1 MKTITRDWC
10 SRSLMTTLFCCVLI
24 LSSIAAW
31 AQSTTEG
38 AIGGTVADRDN
49 KVIPGAAVTVK
60 NKSSNQAFAAA
71 TDSTGYFRIGQ
82 LQPATYTVTINA
94 EGFAPY
100 KAENVIVS
108 VGSLTPLLA
117 HLTIGNTETVDVT
130 DEAALL
136 NVTSADFAPTFNDI
150 AIENLPING
159 GRWSSFVLL
168 TPGIVSD
175 SNGFGLV
182 SVRGMSPLLNNV
194 TVDGADDNQA
204 YFSEEAGRTRA
215 GYSTAKVAVQE
226 FQVNTSN
233 YSTEYGRS
241 AGAVINTVTKSGGN
255 AIHGEAYFEDRN
267 NEWGSRNPFTTL
279 IQPVYGNGLTAPP
292 TAANTVPYKPEDVRK
307 MGGFGVGGP
316 LIKDKLFW
324 YVAYD
329 RYHRNFPGTAVPSN
343 SAFFAVPDAALPAGV
358 VCGGKGAAAP
368 STQDANVCTLATA
381 TKLNYAAAQQLW
393 GKDMFGNPS
402 AGLLGLIS
410 DTGPTPRTG
419 DQDIFFPKLDWII
432 NQRNHA
438 SFEVNRMR
446 WASPAGI
453 QTQAT
458 NTYGIDSFGNDY
470 VKDTWGVAKLD
481 TILNSTMANQLRFH
495 YGRDFE
501 FESNQKPSA
510 YDTATLLGSNPYGI
524 APTVSLSSITIGS
537 TVYGNRIQYP
547 DERKTQI
554 ADTISIARH
563 HHNLKFGIDYVNS
576 SDTIKN
582 LYEQYGSYSYGGPAQ
597 FFADLYSA
605 ANPALKLPLQYS
617 SYYQGFQ
624 GSSTTNP
631 VQAYQFST
639 NDFSLFAQ
647 DDWKLMR
654 RLTVNLGLRYETEL
668 MPNSISSLQNPIT
681 LGTQNIT
688 LGKMPNNPNS
698 WGPRVGFAWDM
709 LNDGKT
715 VLRGGYGMYFG
726 RVINATLF
734 SGMTN
739 TGNLASAASEP
750 TYSLNSKSAAGCAP
764 QFPNVLSTAPNPT
777 TCPASLTLDYF
788 DPNFKMPQIHEVD
801 LSIQREIGWHMVLSA
816 SYLGSFGRHMQ
827 SFTDSNLANPGT
839 PYCSAVSKGV
849 ATGLQGGAMT
859 NGACA
864 AGTQLVTPP
873 SSIAYTLSNQI
884 SGNNVTGLPL
894 SNNFAVTTPFYTS
907 RLNYGFGGVIENVS
921 NVNSSY
927 NAFVIQLEKRMSNH
941 VQFAANYTWSHALDY
956 GVNGSTSASTY
967 PAYVDPH
974 NIKYAQYGN
983 SSYNVPNRFTLSA
996 VLQSPWQAQG
1006 WKKYLVQGW
1015 EASPVLQIQNGL
1027 PYSATTYSFYPSVY
1041 QGTQEYQSVGNGML
1055 GAGGSYQVPG
1065 SERNGW
1071 QQPATYVCDL
1081 RLAKQVTLGERYH
1094 VEFTADGFNLF
1105 NHRNVTGIS
1114 TTAAYTGSTATPA
1127 AGTPASTITAPVL
1140 SPNTSYVSGAAGS
1153 QSSLF
1158 GVPNSA
1164 NSNFVY
1170 GTRQIQL
1177 GARLTF

>member
-10 SRSLMTTLFCCVLI
+10 LRSLMTILFCCVLI
-24 LSSIAAW
+24 LSSVAAW

-49 KVIPGAAVTVK
+49 KVIPGAAVTIT
-60 NKSSNQAFAAA
+60 NKGSNQAFAAV
-71 TDSTGYFRIGQ
+71 TDSTGYFRVGQ
-82 LQPATYTVTINA
+82 LQPAKYSVVIHA

-100 KAENVIVS
+100 KAEEVIVS

-117 HLTIGNTETVDVT
+117 QLTVGTTETVDVSA
-130 DEAALL
+130 EAPLL

-175 SNGFGLV
+175 SSGFGLV

-241 AGAVINTVTKSGGN
+241 AGAVVNTVTKSGGN
-255 AIHGEAYFEDRN
+255 AIHGEAYWLDRN
-267 NEWGSRNPFTTL
+267 NDWGSMNPFTTL

-292 TAANTVPYKPEDVRK
+292 TAANVVPYKPEDVRK

-324 YVAYD
+324 FVAYD
-329 RYHRNFPGTAVPSN
+329 QFHHNFPGTAVPSTTT
-343 SAFFAVPDAALPAGV
+343 FFAVPDAALPTGV
-358 VCGGKGAAAP
+358 VCNGKGAAAP
-368 STQDANVCTLATA
+368 STQNANVCTLAGYTG
-381 TKLNYAAAQQLW
+381 LNYSTAQQLW
-393 GKDMFGNPS
+393 MKDMFGNPS
-402 AGLLGLIS
+402 TGLLGLIS

-419 DQDIFFPKLDWII
+419 DQYIFFPKLDWII

-446 WASPAGI
+446 WSSPAGI

-481 TILNSTMANQLRFH
+481 TIVNNTIANQLRFH

-501 FESNQKPSA
+501 YETNQTPSA
-510 YDTATLLGSNPYGI
+510 YDTATLLGASNPYGI
-524 APTVSLSSITIGS
+524 PPTVALGNITIGS

-547 DERKTQI
+547 DEYKTQLS
-554 ADTISIARH
+554 DTLSIARN
-563 HHNLKFGIDYVNS
+563 HHNLKIGIDYMNS
-576 SDTIKN
+576 NDTIKN
-582 LYEQYGSYSYGGPAQ
+582 LYEQYGYYSYSGPAQ
-597 FFADLYSA
+597 YFADLYKPS
-605 ANPALKLPLQYS
+605 LQEYS
-617 SYYQGFQ
+617 NFYQGFQ
-624 GSSTTNP
+624 GGLTSNP
-631 VQAYQFST
+631 AQAYQFST
-639 NDFSLFAQ
+639 NDFAFFAQ

-668 MPNSISSLQNPIT
+668 MPYGMSSLQNQVT
-681 LGTQNIT
+681 LGTQNIN
-688 LGKMPNNPNS
+688 LGRMPNSPNS

-709 LNDGKT
+709 LGDGKT

-734 SGMTN
+734 SALTN
-739 TGNLASAASEP
+739 TGNLTSPASEL
-750 TYSLNSKSAAGCAP
+750 TYGLNYKSPAACSAP
-764 QFPNVLSTAPNPT
+764 QFPNVPSAAPSCN
-777 TCPASLTLDYF
+777 ASLTLDYF

-801 LSIQREIGWHMVLSA
+801 LSIQHEIGWHMVLSA

-827 SFTDSNLANPGT
+827 SFTDSNLADPGT
-839 PYCSAVSKGV
+839 PYCSTVSKGIV
-849 ATGLQGGAMT
+849 TGLQGG
-859 NGACA
+859 NPLPSGACPS
-864 AGTQLVTPP
+864 GMQLVTPP
-873 SSIAYTLSNQI
+873 STIAYSLSNQV

-894 SNNFAVTTPFYTS
+894 SSNFAVTTPFYTS

-921 NVNSSY
+921 SVNSSY

-941 VQFAANYTWSHALDY
+941 VQFAANYTWSHALDF

-974 NIKYAQYGN
+974 NVKYAQYGN
-983 SSYNVPNRFTLSA
+983 SSYNVPNRFTFSA
-996 VLQSPWQAQG
+996 VLQSPWQGQG

-1015 EASPVLQIQNGL
+1015 AASPVVQIQNGL
-1027 PYSATTYSFYPSVY
+1027 PYSATTYTSYYPAVY
-1041 QGTQEYQSVGNGML
+1041 QGTQEYQSVSTGML
-1055 GAGGSYQVPG
+1055 GSGGSYQIPG
-1065 SERNGW
+1065 SGRNGW

-1081 RLAKQVTLGERYH
+1081 RLSKQVTLGERYH
-1094 VEFTADGFNLF
+1094 LEFTADGFNLL
-1105 NHRNVTGIS
+1105 NHRNVTGTQ
-1114 TTAAYTGSTATPA
+1114 TTAAYTGTIAAPA

-1140 SPNTSYVSGAAGS
+1140 TPYNYSGAAGS
-1153 QSSLF
+1153 QYSQF
-1158 GVPNSA
+1158 GIPNSA

-1170 GTRQIQL
+1170 STRQIQL